1 MVFFAGN
8 KADRINHKMNVQIRR
23 VGMDC
28 KYYLKPLVK
37 IPVGQMVRNGNDL
50 THSKTIHIF
59 IWLEGNDFM
68 ACSETG
74 RVFKYGLGFEKF
86 FDEVFYR
93 AFWREA
99 KVSDIGRRKTIGAAS
114 TCNIS

>member
-28 KYYLKPLVK
+28 KYHLKTLVK
-37 IPVGQMVRNGNDL
+37 IPVGQMVCNGNDL
-50 THSKTIHIF
+50 AHSQTIHIL
-59 IWLEGNDFM
+59 IGLEGNDFM

-74 RVFKYGLGFEKF
+74 RVFKYGLGFLKF
-86 FDEVFYR
+86 F
-93 AFWREA
+93 
-99 KVSDIGRRKTIGAAS
+99 
-114 TCNIS
+114 N